1 MNLFGFDVRTLD
13 VEALAARIH
22 LLWWVLSTLA
32 VGWLI
37 RKVRL
42 SGPAKPWR
50 AVLALAV
57 TGHLLAWFVTMF
69 PLPNLYGVNGSLDR
83 ENHLG
88 WVQVI
93 VAGNSPIRSFQVG
106 QIHFEPLWP
115 NLVALATLYRPE
127 FIDLIMQV
135 APLVVGVLFLLSV
148 HACFSRGLGGALESK
163 NEAVFAGF
171 FALLL
176 ASTWA
181 DQTAAFRNP
190 WALTF
195 ILKPNHALG
204 LVFTPI
210 VLLAM
215 ARARTW
221 AGRLWAG
228 VLLHLL
234 GWIFVIHMAFV
245 ISGFFV
251 FAAWSW
257 LEKRPERGRVILDVA
272 AVTLI
277 GTILVSPYFYMLREF
292 VGATSVAARL
302 GIQPQSAH
310 TLDGTIRL
318 GLLFPLA
325 LFGAWSL
332 ARGASVFGRILAC
345 QFVAAQVNWQIFHV
359 LGAFQLGKEMDEGFY
374 WIRFVTAL
382 VAGIGFWR
390 LGRIAAPRVARLIG
404 RGALG
409 EGALSTATVAGLL
422 VIAAPTALP
431 GWWDPGRMD
440 RYFTAALRPA
450 PERVSVPAA
459 FLRDRTDPKAVV
471 VGDRLY
477 ARYVSAFG
485 ARRVLLAESLNPPGD
500 FSRRVEVETAVVSGQ
515 PASLIEEG
523 RQRYGLRYLLVTP
536 AFLAGHPGVT
546 LDSLQARPDLRQ
558 VFQSGAAEDR
568 VTIFEL
574 LPGARP

>member
-1 MNLFGFDVRTLD
+1 MNLFGFDVRSLD
-13 VEALAARIH
+13 VEALTARAH
-22 LLWWVLSTLA
+22 LIWWL
-32 VGWLI
+32 
-37 RKVRL
+37 L
-42 SGPAKPWR
+42 SGIAAWLAWRDHRSRERGKPWR
-50 AVLALAV
+50 NVLLLGVA
-57 TGHLLAWFVTMF
+57 GHFLAWFITMF

-115 NLVALATLYRPE
+115 NLVALASLYRA
-127 FIDLIMQV
+127 DLIGVVMQI
-135 APLVVGVLFLLSV
+135 APLIVGVLFLLSV
-148 HACFSRGLGGALESK
+148 FACLSRGLGDTDDARLE
-163 NEAVFAGF
+163 AAFAGF

-181 DQTAAFRNP
+181 DQTAPFRNP

-215 ARARTW
+215 ARAHDWTSRI
-221 AGRLWAG
+221 LAG
-228 VLLHLL
+228 VLLQLL

-251 FAAWSW
+251 FAAWTW
-257 LEKRPERGRVILDVA
+257 LQRRPERARVVVDVA
-272 AVTLI
+272 AVTII
-277 GTILVSPYFYMLREF
+277 GVVLVSPYFYMLREF
-292 VGATSVAARL
+292 VGATTVAARL

-325 LFGAWSL
+325 LFGVWSL
-332 ARGASVFGRILAC
+332 ARGESILGRLLAS

-359 LGAFQLGKEMDEGFY
+359 LGIFELGKEMDEGFY

-382 VAGIGFWR
+382 VAGVGFCR
-390 LGRIAAPRVARLIG
+390 LARIAAPRLARL
-404 RGALG
+404 
-409 EGALSTATVAGLL
+409 ALSAFDERARFAATVAGLL
-422 VIAAPTALP
+422 LIAAPSALP
-431 GWWDPGRMD
+431 GWWDPARLD
-440 RYFTAALRPA
+440 RYFTAALRDSP
-450 PERVSVPAA
+450 PRVEAPAA
-459 FLRDRTDPKAVV
+459 FLREKTDVKAVV
-471 VGDRLY
+471 VADRVY
-477 ARYVSAFG
+477 ARYVAAFG

-500 FSRRVEVETAVVSGQ
+500 FARRVAIEGAVLRGE
-515 PASLIEEG
+515 PAALIEEG
-523 RQRYGLRYLLVTP
+523 RQRYELRYLLVTP
-536 AFLAGHPGVT
+536 ALLADHPGV
-546 LDSLQARPDLRQ
+546 SLEALQGRADLRQ
-558 VFQSGAAEDR
+558 VFQHGAGEDL

-574 LPGARP
+574 VPPGRP